1 MTIEEYKKLIAQDT
15 LKLGQ
20 EIEEDD
26 QKETKEDE

>member
-1 MTIEEYKKLIAQDT
+1 MTIEEYKKLIAQAT

-26 QKETKEDE
+26 QEETKEDE